1 MCKTN
6 DDGGRELKDWR
17 NSNNKNNKIITIRLF
32 SLCMYLYYQYY
43 VIITNMTLEQDL
55 PQNALEPIIQS
66 RLA

>member
-1 MCKTN
+1 MMMGAGNSKT
-6 DDGGRELKDWR
+6 GGTGRIR
-17 NSNNKNNKIITIRLF
+17 TIKLF
-32 SLCMYLYYQYY
+32 FLCMYLYYQHY